1 LQLQTT
7 GRAAVLSIH
16 GSVQYTLSSAPFDAA
31 VYEAATTL
39 PVKVHGE
46 CKAYDNGK
54 RVACTE

>member
-31 VYEAATTL
+31 VYEAAVTL
-39 PVKVHGE
+39 PVKVHGA
-46 CKAYDNGK
+46 CKVYDNG
-54 RVACTE
+54 